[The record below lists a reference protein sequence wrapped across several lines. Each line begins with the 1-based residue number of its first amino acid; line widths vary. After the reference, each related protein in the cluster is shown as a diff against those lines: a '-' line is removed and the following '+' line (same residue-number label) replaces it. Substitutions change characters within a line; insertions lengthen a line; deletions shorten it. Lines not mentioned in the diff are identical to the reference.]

1 MGETHVVSALRD
13 KRAEISG
20 AIVGLEKELGRRR
33 TDLMHLDATLRL
45 FAPALAPQSIKPRK
59 QTGRNSWFR
68 KGERSRL
75 VLALLRTADR
85 PLATREITGRLAAA
99 KGIDPSDAL
108 ARDAGPERRHR
119 RRDSEDEKF
128 AHGGYAAAANAIR
141 SFSDI
146 ATARARIVGAAQASR
161 ISPFNSN
168 RKHSHY
174 PKHLVNGGDNTLLC
188 RRCRYK
194 KAKNLWMHQVPESS
208 MLVPVHD

>member
-45 FAPALAPQSIKPRK
+45 FVPGLAPQSIEPRK

-85 PLATREITGRLAAA
+85 PLATREITDRLAAA
-99 KGIDPSDAL
+99 KGIDPSDAQ
-108 ARDAGPERRHR
+108 ARDAVHKTILGLLNYGKGKGFIQRIESGPGETACWR
-119 RRDSEDEKF
+119 
-128 AHGGYAAAANAIR
+128 
-141 SFSDI
+141 I
-146 ATARARIVGAAQASR
+146 AQ
-161 ISPFNSN
+161 
-168 RKHSHY
+168 
-174 PKHLVNGGDNTLLC
+174 
-188 RRCRYK
+188 
-194 KAKNLWMHQVPESS
+194 
-208 MLVPVHD
+208 

>member
-20 AIVGLEKELGRRR
+20 AIIGLEKELGRRR

-85 PLATREITGRLAAA
+85 PLATREITDRLAAA

-108 ARDAGPERRHR
+108 ARDAVHKTILG
-119 RRDSEDEKF
+119 
-128 AHGGYAAAANAIR
+128 
-141 SFSDI
+141 
-146 ATARARIVGAAQASR
+146 
-161 ISPFNSN
+161 
-168 RKHSHY
+168 
-174 PKHLVNGGDNTLLC
+174 LLNGGKDKGFIQ
-188 RRCRYK
+188 RIEGGPGEAVSWRV
-194 KAKNLWMHQVPESS
+194 AQ
-208 MLVPVHD
+208 